1 MRQELTS
8 RTIRIRERL
17 EAVFSPTQL
26 ELKDDSARHAGHA
39 GASDAGETHFI
50 LTIESPAFAG
60 KSRVEVHRM
69 VNAALKDEFDTG
81 LHALMIKASAP

>member
-1 MRQELTS
+1 M
-8 RTIRIRERL
+8 RIRERL
-17 EAVFSPTQL
+17 EAVFLPTRL

-50 LTIESPAFAG
+50 LTIESSAFAG
-60 KSRVEVHRM
+60 KPRVEIHRM
-69 VNAALKDEFDTG
+69 VNAALKKEFDTG